1 MALVTC
7 KDVALGYQ
15 KTVLVQGL
23 NLEVNRGDYW
33 CIIGDNGV
41 GKSTFVRTLLGLQP
55 TLAGRIT
62 LGEGLS
68 SCDLGYLP
76 QQTLVQRDFPATVE
90 EIVRSGCVS
99 SMGWRPRLS
108 RKELARV
115 EENLERMGIAHL
127 AGRSYRTLS
136 GGQQQRVRL
145 ARALCGADT
154 LLLLDE
160 PVAGLDPEG
169 TAEMYALVDRLNR
182 DGMTILMVSHDL
194 EGVQAHATH
203 VLRMARE
210 PKVYSLRE
218 GGALSWRN

>member
-55 TLAGRIT
+55 PLAGRIT

-145 ARALCGADT
+145 ARALCAADA

-169 TAEMYALVDRLNR
+169 TAEMYALIDQLNR
-182 DGMTILMVSHDL
+182 EGMTIVMVSHDL
-194 EGVQAHATH
+194 TGVQAHATH
-203 VLRMARE
+203 VLRMGRE
-210 PKVYSLRE
+210 PQVIPMGQ
-218 GGALSWRN
+218 GGDL

>member
-55 TLAGRIT
+55 PLAGRIT

-145 ARALCGADT
+145 ARALCAADA

-169 TAEMYALVDRLNR
+169 TAEMYALIDQLNWE
-182 DGMTILMVSHDL
+182 GMTIVMVSHDL
-194 EGVQAHATH
+194 TGVQAHATH
-203 VLRMARE
+203 VLRMGRE
-210 PKVYSLRE
+210 PQVIPMGQ
-218 GGALSWRN
+218 GGDL

>member
-1 MALVTC
+1 MALIRC
-7 KDVALGYQ
+7 EHVALGYQ
-15 KTVLVQGL
+15 RTVLVEGL

-55 TLAGRIT
+55 ALAGRII
-62 LGEGLS
+62 LGEGLHS
-68 SCDLGYLP
+68 RNLGYLP

-99 SMGWRPRLS
+99 SIGWRPRLS
-108 RKELARV
+108 RKDLARV
-115 EENLERMGIAHL
+115 KENLERMGIAHL
-127 AGRSYRTLS
+127 AGCSYRTLS

-145 ARALCGADT
+145 ARALCAADT
-154 LLLLDE
+154 VLLLDE

-182 DGMTILMVSHDL
+182 EGMTIVMVSHDL
-194 EGVQAHATH
+194 DGVQAHATH

-210 PKVYSLRE
+210 PQVHTVKK
-218 GGALSWRN
+218 GGEA